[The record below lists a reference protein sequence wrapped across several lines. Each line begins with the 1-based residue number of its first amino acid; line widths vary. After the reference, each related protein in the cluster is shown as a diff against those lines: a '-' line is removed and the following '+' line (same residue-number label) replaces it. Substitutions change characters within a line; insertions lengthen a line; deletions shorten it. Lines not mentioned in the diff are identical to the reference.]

1 MDNNINSVSTV
12 DTNSSASYFP
22 SKNALIIILLLLLIF
37 SFLGINLLNI
47 SGGFIQTISN
57 IFGPLVKQILSTLG
71 YTTGTVIDKT
81 ADLVSDTSIT
91 GIQIANGTVH
101 SIGGLLKKASQGNI
115 NEESRK
121 QLDSVSLNQTINS
134 ASPSP
139 SQKINEPTPNS
150 TSSPIQ
156 SATATT
162 TSPGNN
168 WCLVGEYQGRRGCVE
183 LGNSDKCLSGQV
195 FPSQKMCL
203 NPTITNNVAEFLKSR
218 SENET
223 YQPSSH
229 LSAPKY

>member
-1 MDNNINSVSTV
+1 MDNNINNVSTIN
-12 DTNSSASYFP
+12 TNDSSSYFP

-37 SFLGINLLNI
+37 SFLGINLLSI

-57 IFGPLVKQILSTLG
+57 IFGPLVKEILSTLG
-71 YTTGTVIDKT
+71 YTTGTVIDKSSDFI
-81 ADLVSDTSIT
+81 ADTSIA
-91 GIQIANGTVH
+91 GIQIANGTFN
-101 SIGGLLKKASQGNI
+101 SIGDLLKKASQGNI
-115 NEESRK
+115 NEESKK
-121 QLDSVSLNQTINS
+121 QLDSVSLNQTINT
-134 ASPSP
+134 A
-139 SQKINEPTPNS
+139 SQKLNEPTPNS

-156 SATATT
+156 SATAIT

-195 FPSQKMCL
+195 FPSQKICL

-223 YQPSSH
+223 YQPSPN